1 MSKAK
6 LFHKDF
12 TLMVIG
18 QIISIFGN
26 TILRFALPLYLLNE
40 TGSATLL
47 GLVSAISFIPMIIL
61 SPVGGIIADRVNKR
75 NVMVVLDFFTAAL
88 ILVFTLLL
96 GKLSLV
102 PLMIITMMFL
112 YGIQGS
118 YQPAVQASLPALLNE
133 SELVSGNAVINI
145 VNSLAGLIGPVFGG
159 MLYGFYGL
167 TPILIVSIF
176 CFTCSAIME
185 IFIHIPF
192 TAPAKSQGVMGI
204 VKSDLKESVRFIRNE
219 QPIIAKCILIVAAFN
234 LFLSSMLM
242 VGAPVIITELLGFED
257 ALGNQL
263 YGYSEGALAAG
274 GLIGGILAGV
284 LGNKLNI
291 RKGHWLLMGAAAGI
305 LPMGLA
311 LWLDISPMF
320 SYLVITISGCVI
332 MILSTIFS
340 IVALAFIQ
348 KTTPEALIGKVVSVV
363 MAVCMCAQPLGQ
375 ALYGVLFDK
384 LAAAPYLIIFFAA
397 GISIVITLF
406 SKTTFSSISSDP
418 APPVIISQGEVN
430 ELPAQ

>member
-1 MSKAK
+1 MSKEK

>member
-348 KTTPEALIGKVVSVV
+348 KTTPEALIGKVISVV